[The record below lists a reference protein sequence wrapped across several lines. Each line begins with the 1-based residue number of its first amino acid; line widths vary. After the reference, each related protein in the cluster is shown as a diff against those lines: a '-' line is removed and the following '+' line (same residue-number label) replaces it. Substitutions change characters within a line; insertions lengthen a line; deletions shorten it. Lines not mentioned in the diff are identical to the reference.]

1 MMASNTRF
9 SDDGQANPTM
19 QKEGAVSL
27 RQHIHDLDKPLRAR
41 LVLVGIMLALF
52 VLVVW
57 AAIGKIDQVTRA
69 QAVLVAADR
78 TQLVQSSDG
87 GVLTELMVKEGQHV
101 KAGQLL
107 ARLQKERAAAAMS
120 ESSAKV
126 AALRIT
132 LARLQAEVNN
142 TPLKF
147 EAQLKPYGEYIRN
160 QTDLFNKRQTVI
172 KEDIQGLTQMHKLA
186 QKELDINRE
195 LLATQDVS
203 LAEVLRIERGVV
215 DIQAQLASKRNKY
228 FQDAL
233 AEMTKAQEDLSTQ
246 IEQLRDRR
254 QLLDHTELVAPMDGV
269 VNSIK
274 VTTLGGVVKPGE
286 TVMELLPNGDNLIVE
301 VKIPPA
307 DMAFIAMGQ
316 DTSIKLDAYD
326 SAIFG
331 ALRGR
336 VAYIS
341 AEALFAEKVSPGV
354 PIGPNNPAI
363 YYTVRVNIT
372 GNEFHGDKARD
383 IQLRPGL
390 TATVEIKALERS
402 VLSYLTK
409 PITKTLGQA
418 LGER

>member
-1 MMASNTRF
+1 
-9 SDDGQANPTM
+9 
-19 QKEGAVSL
+19 
-27 RQHIHDLDKPLRAR
+27 
-41 LVLVGIMLALF
+41 
-52 VLVVW
+52 
-57 AAIGKIDQVTRA
+57 
-69 QAVLVAADR
+69 
-78 TQLVQSSDG
+78 
-87 GVLTELMVKEGQHV
+87 
-101 KAGQLL
+101 
-107 ARLQKERAAAAMS
+107 
-120 ESSAKV
+120 
-126 AALRIT
+126 
-132 LARLQAEVNN
+132 
-142 TPLKF
+142 
-147 EAQLKPYGEYIRN
+147 
-160 QTDLFNKRQTVI
+160 
-172 KEDIQGLTQMHKLA
+172 MHKLA

-215 DIQAQLASKRNKY
+215 DIQAQLASTRNKY